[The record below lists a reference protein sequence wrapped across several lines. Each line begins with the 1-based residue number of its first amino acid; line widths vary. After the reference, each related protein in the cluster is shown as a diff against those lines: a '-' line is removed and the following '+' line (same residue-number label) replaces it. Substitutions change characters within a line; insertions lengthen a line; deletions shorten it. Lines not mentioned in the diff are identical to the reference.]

1 MIKQALTD
9 AVDYLTKCGREI
21 PIALMVQLVGLG
33 VKTVEYFEATLT
45 RMVRNVYDGDLG
57 GEFIQIMQDLVL
69 GQISQAFETAWTD
82 DGNELPPPEYIRDAS
97 QEMVRE
103 QWSHIDDFY
112 RAIVDARVDQTG
124 VDALLSRVRLWANRY
139 NEAYN
144 EGVHLIQINT
154 GGKEEWLLGE
164 TEEHCDTCSRLNGI
178 VAYAS
183 EWETAGVKPQAAPNE
198 HLTCGGWR
206 CDCRKEKTKK
216 RRSSGA
222 LDRILSIIVGGHL

>member
-1 MIKQALTD
+1 MIKQALID

-33 VKTVEYFEATLT
+33 VKTVAYFEATLT

-57 GEFIQIMQDLVL
+57 GEFVQIMRDLVL

-103 QWSHIDDFY
+103 QWTHIDDFY
-112 RAIVDARVDQTG
+112 RAIIDARVDQTG
-124 VDALLSRVRLWANRY
+124 VDALLSRVQLWANRY

-144 EGVHLIQINT
+144 EGVRLIALNT
-154 GGKEEWLLGE
+154 GGKLIWRLGR
-164 TEEHCDTCSRLNGI
+164 TEQHCDTCSRLNGI

-183 EWETAGVKPQAAPNE
+183 EWETAGVKPQAAPNPY
-198 HLTCGGWR
+198 LTCGGWR
-206 CDCRKEKTKK
+206 CDCSLDPTNKRK
-216 RRSSGA
+216 SPGA
-222 LDRILSIIVGGHL
+222 LDRILDIIVGGHL

>member
-1 MIKQALTD
+1 MIKQALID
-9 AVDYLTKCGREI
+9 AVEYLEKCGHEI
-21 PIALMVQLVGLG
+21 PLALMVSLVSLG
-33 VKTVEYFEATLT
+33 VKTVEYFQSTLT

-57 GEFIQIMQDLVL
+57 GEFVQIMQDLVL

-124 VDALLSRVRLWANRY
+124 VDPLLSRVQLWANRY

-144 EGVHLIQINT
+144 EGVRLIALET
-154 GGKEEWLLGE
+154 GGKLVWRLGK

-183 EWETAGVKPQAAPNE
+183 EWETAQVKPQAAPNE
-198 HLTCGGWR
+198 YLTCGGWR
-206 CDCRKEKTKK
+206 CDCSLDPTKK
-216 RRSSGA
+216 RKTPGA
-222 LDRILSIIVGGHL
+222 LDKILGIIVGGHL

>member
-1 MIKQALTD
+1 MINQALID
-9 AVDYLTKCGREI
+9 AVEYLEKCGREI
-21 PIALMVQLVGLG
+21 PLTLMVSLVSLG
-33 VKTVEYFEATLT
+33 VKTVEYFQATLT

-57 GEFIQIMQDLVL
+57 GEFVNIMQDLVL

-124 VDALLSRVRLWANRY
+124 VDPLLSRVQLWANRY

-144 EGVHLIQINT
+144 MAVHLIALNT
-154 GGKEEWLLGE
+154 GGKEIWILGHA
-164 TEEHCDTCSRLNGI
+164 EEHCSSCSQLSGL

-183 EWETAGVKPQAAPNE
+183 EWETAQVNPQGNNLA
-198 HLTCGGWR
+198 CGGWK
-206 CDCRKEKTKK
+206 CQCRREKTNK
-216 RRSSGA
+216 RRSPNA
-222 LDRILSIIVGGHL
+222 LSRIMDAVTGGHL